1 MAKVVIIEDEVGI
14 QTLLRR
20 IVGMLGHEVAV
31 AGDGPGGLR
40 LAQEPGVALII
51 SDLSLPGEPN
61 GLDLIRAL
69 RAQCPSAVLVV
80 STGYT
85 TAENMNLIRESGV
98 AHVLGKPFDMAAVRS
113 LVTGL
118 IGNARAS

>member
-1 MAKVVIIEDEVGI
+1 MAKVVVIEDEEGI

-20 IVGMLGHEVAV
+20 IIGMLGHEVAV
-31 AGDGPGGLR
+31 AGDGTNGLR
-40 LAQEPGVALII
+40 LAQGSDVALII
-51 SDLSLPGEPN
+51 SDLSLPGEPS

-69 RAQCPSAVLVV
+69 RAQCPAAALVV

-85 TAENMNLIRESGV
+85 TAENMNLIREAGV
-98 AHVLGKPFDMAAVRS
+98 THLLGKPFDMATVRS

>member
-1 MAKVVIIEDEVGI
+1 MAKVLIIEDETGI

-20 IVGMLGHEVAV
+20 IVGMLGHEVLV
-31 AGDGPGGLR
+31 AGDGATGLA
-40 LAQEPGVALII
+40 LAQSEGVALII

-69 RAQCPSAVLVV
+69 RERCPAAALVV

-85 TAENMNLIRESGV
+85 TAENMNLIREAGV
-98 AHVLGKPFDMAAVRS
+98 QHVLGKPFDMASVRA
-113 LVTGL
+113 LVTSL